1 MGVVKVAHHHFLQQH
16 IHPLLFVIG
25 LELVVMVVLELVVP
39 A

>member
-1 MGVVKVAHHHFLQQH
+1 MGVVKVVHHHFLQQY

-25 LELVVMVVLELVVP
+25 LELVATVVLELVVP